1 MLDGHVQAWFT
12 VSTTRGPKDEFR
24 WHNRVYIHTT
34 VSSGLHCSRRCGDG
48 ERSPRRPFCGLWRCV
63 IFKPASQSGK
73 LCTVSNHNHFLSWT
87 FPSSDKEQLVE
98 EEDDE
103 LKEVLDLRKI
113 AVQLLQQEQQN
124 RCGSLLCGR
133 HLPHCLPPP
142 PPRFFLLTPLHA
154 TCVLLSLVR
163 QTARRGNCFP
173 EFDIY
178 LHF

>member
-1 MLDGHVQAWFT
+1 MTRVSLHTRVKQAPLLT
-12 VSTTRGPKDEFR
+12 LLCAGS
-24 WHNRVYIHTT
+24 
-34 VSSGLHCSRRCGDG
+34 LHLACGDE
-48 ERSPRRPFCGLWRCV
+48 ERSLCRPFCEFWWCG
-63 IFKPASQSGK
+63 IFKPVSQSGK

-124 RCGSLLCGR
+124 RCGSLLCGQ
-133 HLPHCLPPP
+133 HLPHCLNPP
-142 PPRFFLLTPLHA
+142 FFLLTPLHA